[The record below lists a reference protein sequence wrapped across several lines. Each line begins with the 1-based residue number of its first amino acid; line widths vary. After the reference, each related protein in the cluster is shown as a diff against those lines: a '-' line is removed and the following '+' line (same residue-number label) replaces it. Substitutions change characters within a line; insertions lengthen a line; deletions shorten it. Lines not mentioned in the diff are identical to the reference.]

1 VGCATPHAA
10 RGWVHPPSSHFK
22 IQSCCCLGS
31 AFEVAAFLP
40 TRLQRSHSRSAEGLE
55 RVGACAGG
63 FSRHL
68 EQGEGTLVNP
78 NPNPNPGVG
87 LHLLFVPGLHLLA
100 RSLVGRLMKKT
111 LADGH
116 CCHAPSG
123 CTPLHLAAWGGRHE
137 VVQLLLDHKADHS
150 RTRTGHTALHWAAKF
165 GASTRLSRAQR
176 RNRTKRL

>member
-1 VGCATPHAA
+1 M
-10 RGWVHPPSSHFK
+10 
-22 IQSCCCLGS
+22 
-31 AFEVAAFLP
+31 
-40 TRLQRSHSRSAEGLE
+40 
-55 RVGACAGG
+55 RVQGALVD
-63 FSRHL
+63 SRHL

>member
-1 VGCATPHAA
+1 VRVQGALVDTSSKVRA
-10 RGWVHPPSSHFK
+10 RWST
-22 IQSCCCLGS
+22 LT
-31 AFEVAAFLP
+31 LTL
-40 TRLQRSHSRSAEGLE
+40 TRESD
-55 RVGACAGG
+55 
-63 FSRHL
+63 F
-68 EQGEGTLVNP
+68 T
-78 NPNPNPGVG
+78 
-87 LHLLFVPGLHLLA
+87 LFVPGLHLLA